1 MGKAQGLL
9 ESGDV
14 AGLLR
19 YLRADGDAL
28 PLGDVA
34 ALVAGAGQLAGF
46 DDLAQAAAA
55 VADGGNG
62 PGTGD
67 AFAALFLF
75 GYACMEHA
83 GTRQSR

>member
-28 PLGDVA
+28 PLGEVA
-34 ALVAGAGQLAGF
+34 ALMAERAGSPVSTTWRRRRRG
-46 DDLAQAAAA
+46 
-55 VADGGNG
+55 
-62 PGTGD
+62 
-67 AFAALFLF
+67 
-75 GYACMEHA
+75 
-83 GTRQSR
+83 SRRRVRSQCR